1 MNCTNC
7 GGAMELVESRRYFT
21 CRHCGSSR
29 FPEPI
34 ESDGIRLIAGTTTGL
49 LCPLC
54 HTALTHALLHDAPV
68 DICTACRGLLLP
80 REAFSELVHSQRS
93 WATSPPVMPSPL
105 NPRALERKL
114 SCPKC
119 GGALETY
126 PYGGPGNAVID
137 GCRHCDVIWLD
148 FGEFRQIVDAPGRD
162 RGRP

>member
-1 MNCTNC
+1 
-7 GGAMELVESRRYFT
+7 
-21 CRHCGSSR
+21 
-29 FPEPI
+29 
-34 ESDGIRLIAGTTTGL
+34 
-49 LCPLC
+49 
-54 HTALTHALLHDAPV
+54 
-68 DICTACRGLLLP
+68 
-80 REAFSELVHSQRS
+80 
-93 WATSPPVMPSPL
+93 MPSPL